1 MRIRIE
7 SEHVYLKEINQLIY
21 ESDPEFQID
30 EDYSST
36 PGMQREPVL
45 IALISVTS
53 PIVIAA
59 IRSWVQDRKNK
70 REAELEKAKLETE
83 RERIRM
89 VYDLAKTRLILE
101 EGEKKII
108 EISAEE
114 VEKLDNYLP
123 PIEKNDHYK

>member
-7 SEHVYLKEINQLIY
+7 SEHVYLKEIHQLIY

-30 EDYSST
+30 EDYTST

-89 VYDLAKTRLILE
+89 AYDLAKTRLILE

-114 VEKLDNYLP
+114 VEKLDKYLP
-123 PIEKNDHYK
+123 SIEKNDHYK